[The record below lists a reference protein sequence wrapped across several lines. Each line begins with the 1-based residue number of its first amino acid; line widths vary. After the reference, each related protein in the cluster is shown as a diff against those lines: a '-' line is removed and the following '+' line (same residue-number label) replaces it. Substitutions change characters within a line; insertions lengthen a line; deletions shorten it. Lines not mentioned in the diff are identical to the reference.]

1 MVKKSPNQKLF
12 FGYARMRQRTKLN
25 GSGIPDY
32 PSKKIQS
39 DRSNLTEKFYKL
51 KMPALASIL

>member
-25 GSGIPDY
+25 GSMLNGL
-32 PSKKIQS
+32 SKQKNSVRLIKS
-39 DRSNLTEKFYKL
+39 D
-51 KMPALASIL
+51 